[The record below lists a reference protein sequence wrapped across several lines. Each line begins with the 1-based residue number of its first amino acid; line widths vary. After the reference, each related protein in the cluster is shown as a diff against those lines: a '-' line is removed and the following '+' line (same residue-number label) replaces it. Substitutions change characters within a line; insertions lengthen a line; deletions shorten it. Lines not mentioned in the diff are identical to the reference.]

1 MRPGYLVWAALACA
15 TLCGADDVKPR
26 KRSIA
31 IEASPTI
38 LAKGTECRVELQPD
52 VQSREKTEQVTY
64 DGTIAETTEEGI
76 MLLVTSEQRKLTH
89 TSPYATRVPFG
100 NRLFKNVG
108 IGMSKPK
115 EEKKI
120 WIPNE
125 KIRLVIRLN
134 VPEAVEPRVTVAP
147 NQESERE

>member
-15 TLCGADDVKPR
+15 TLCGPLVSADDAKPR

-64 DGTIAETTEEGI
+64 DGTIAETNDEGI
-76 MLLVTSEQRKLTH
+76 MLVVTSEERRLTH

-100 NRLFKNVG
+100 NRLFRNVG
-108 IGMSKPK
+108 IGRSKPK
-115 EEKKI
+115 EEKKM

-125 KIRLVIRLN
+125 KIRLVTRLQA
-134 VPEAVEPRVTVAP
+134 PEPVESTAAVAP
-147 NQESERE
+147 N

>member
-1 MRPGYLVWAALACA
+1 MRPRYRVWTAVVCVFLFA
-15 TLCGADDVKPR
+15 TSVDAGDPKPR

-38 LAKGTECRVELQPD
+38 LAKGTECRVQLQPD

-64 DGTIAETTEEGI
+64 DGTIAETSEDGI
-76 MLLVTSEQRKLTH
+76 MLLVTSEDRRLTH

-100 NRLFKNVG
+100 NRLFRNVG
-108 IGMSKPK
+108 IARSKPK
-115 EEKKI
+115 EEKKL

-125 KIRLVIRLN
+125 KILLLTRTDN
-134 VPEAVEPRVTVAP
+134 P
-147 NQESERE
+147 